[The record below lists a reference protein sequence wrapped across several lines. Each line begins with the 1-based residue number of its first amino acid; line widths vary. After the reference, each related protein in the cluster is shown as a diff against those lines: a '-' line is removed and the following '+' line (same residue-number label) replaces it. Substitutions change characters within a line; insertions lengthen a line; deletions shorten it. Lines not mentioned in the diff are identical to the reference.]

1 MCCDVV
7 NVFSAGG
14 KVILIL
20 HPLGAIREVVHRVTG
35 GVKVGL
41 RHLLGDVEDI
51 EVEVGLNHCLHCL
64 GQEVQVLLLP
74 KLLLRN

>member
-1 MCCDVV
+1 
-7 NVFSAGG
+7 
-14 KVILIL
+14 VILIL

-51 EVEVGLNHCLHCL
+51 EVEVEVGLNHCLHCL